1 MFKAAMF
8 LENQIDIVVY
18 IIVINP
24 VNCYQPTPC
33 ERQGETGDLQL
44 AHSIGHEAHLS

>member
-1 MFKAAMF
+1 MFKSAMF
-8 LENQIDIVVY
+8 LENQIG
-18 IIVINP
+18 IVINP

-44 AHSIGHEAHLS
+44 AHSVGHEAHLS